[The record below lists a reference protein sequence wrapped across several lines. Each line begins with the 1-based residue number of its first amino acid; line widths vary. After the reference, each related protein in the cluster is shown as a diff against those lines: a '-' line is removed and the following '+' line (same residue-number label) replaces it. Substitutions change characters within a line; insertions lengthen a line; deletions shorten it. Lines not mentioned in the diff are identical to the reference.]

1 MRVGDYGGF
10 CGGTLVA
17 SKYVITAAHCMFEYW
32 DDLVV
37 GVTTAEEISVMVG
50 EHNRWQQGETNIP
63 EKRIDVKR
71 IINHP
76 NYDQPMN
83 AAWVGPR
90 LGHDISILELEE
102 EVDLNVYTPA
112 CLAEAAD
119 FHTYDGKMVTAAGWG
134 ANRTHSGL
142 DAPHEVE
149 VAVYECPWYRE
160 YVDSILCTRD
170 PSGENGKGTWKGDS
184 GGPIT
189 FKTGDQHVLVG
200 DVSGGSGPGKWNF
213 HCRISA
219 VRDWIDQ
226 TLSGATFCGTPNSD

>member
-1 MRVGDYGGF
+1 MRVGNGGGF

-17 SKYVITAAHCMFEYW
+17 SKYVITAAHCMFKSNGMAW
-32 DDLVV
+32 PNNLIV

-83 AAWVGPR
+83 AFWVGPR
-90 LGHDISILELEE
+90 LGHDISILELVE

-119 FHTYDGKMVTAAGWG
+119 FHTYDGKMVTGAGWG
-134 ANRTHSGL
+134 KTGHNTHT
-142 DAPHEVE
+142 ATPHEVE
-149 VAVYECPWYRE
+149 VAVYECPSWYVFFRRKFISS
-160 YVDSILCTRD
+160 VVFALCLLI
-170 PSGENGKGTWKGDS
+170 EKN
-184 GGPIT
+184 
-189 FKTGDQHVLVG
+189 
-200 DVSGGSGPGKWNF
+200 
-213 HCRISA
+213 IS
-219 VRDWIDQ
+219 
-226 TLSGATFCGTPNSD
+226 

>member
-1 MRVGDYGGF
+1 M
-10 CGGTLVA
+10 VA
-17 SKYVITAAHCMFEYW
+17 SKYVITAAHCMLMYNW
-32 DDLVV
+32 GLDWN
-37 GVTTAEEISVMVG
+37 VTTFKEVSVVVG
-50 EHNRWQQGETNIP
+50 EHNQWQQGETNIP
-63 EKRIDVKR
+63 TKRIDVKR
-71 IINHP
+71 IFNHP
-76 NYDQPMN
+76 NYRQNLWD
-83 AAWVGPR
+83 WVGMH
-90 LGHDISILELEE
+90 HDISILELEE

-134 ANRTHSGL
+134 LNGTYSSL

-149 VAVYECPWYRE
+149 VSVYNCDEI
-160 YVDSILCTRD
+160 DTILCTRD
-170 PSGENGKGTWKGDS
+170 ASGNNAKGTWKGDS

-200 DVSGGSGPGKWNF
+200 DVSGGTGPGEHAI

-226 TLSGATFCGTPNSD
+226 ILSGATFCGTPNSD

>member
-1 MRVGDYGGF
+1 MRVGDRGGF

-17 SKYVITAAHCMFEYW
+17 SKYVITAAHCMFEYDSRDW
-32 DDLVV
+32 VV
-37 GVTTAEEISVMVG
+37 GVKTMTSVVVG

-63 EKRIDVKR
+63 RKRINVKR

-76 NYDQPMN
+76 NYNQPMN
-83 AAWVGPR
+83 APWVGPD

-119 FHTYDGKMVTAAGWG
+119 FHTYDDKMVTAAGWG
-134 ANRTHSGL
+134 SNGTHTYTQT
-142 DAPHEVE
+142 PHEVE
-149 VAVYECPWYRE
+149 VSVFECDR
-160 YVDSILCTRD
+160 VDTILCTRD
-170 PSGENGKGTWKGDS
+170 PSGDDVKGVWRGDS
-184 GGPIT
+184 GGPLMYR
-189 FKTGDQHVLVG
+189 TGDQHVLIG
-200 DVSGGSGPGKWNF
+200 DMSGAYGAGLPAI

-226 TLSGATFCGTPNSD
+226 ILSEATFCGTPNSD